1 MSGMLRLKDEA
12 ALQELLKNGNLREA
26 QMITGKKSG
35 KQIQPNETLRSEA
48 LQIKAEAE
56 RREKKGSDIE
66 ELFAQQIRL
75 VGNLPMPIREYHHLR
90 GSKHRLDFAWP
101 EYRVNGMQL
110 GAEVQGMVH
119 RVKHNFSSDLEK
131 RARGILQGWLVLEV
145 GGEQIRSGKAMEW
158 LQELFKRAKRD
169 SE

>member
-1 MSGMLRLKDEA
+1 MGGMLRFKDEKEF
-12 ALQELLKNGNLREA
+12 QDLLKRSKLRVA
-26 QMITGKKSG
+26 QPITGVVPAITAG
-35 KQIQPNETLRSEA
+35 VVVL
-48 LQIKAEAE
+48 AEKPK
-56 RREKKGSDIE
+56 EKVGSDIE

-75 VGNLPMPIREYHHLR
+75 VGNLPAPEREYHHLR

-110 GAEVQGMVH
+110 GVEVQGMVH
-119 RVKHNFSSDLEK
+119 RVKHNFSADLEK

-158 LQELFKRAKRD
+158 LQELFKRATKEER
-169 SE
+169 